1 MRTECSENA
10 SFDSEFALA
19 FEIQRFK
26 VAFFFFLMPIFQSI
40 PGRNGLS
47 KRIALVQKLKNAV
60 FRKFLFS
67 FKKNR
72 QKRANSKH
80 LLTHH

>member
-1 MRTECSENA
+1 MLVLTLNSLYPLIYNG
-10 SFDSEFALA
+10 LKL
-19 FEIQRFK
+19 RF
-26 VAFFFFLMPIFQSI
+26 VFFLMPIFQSI